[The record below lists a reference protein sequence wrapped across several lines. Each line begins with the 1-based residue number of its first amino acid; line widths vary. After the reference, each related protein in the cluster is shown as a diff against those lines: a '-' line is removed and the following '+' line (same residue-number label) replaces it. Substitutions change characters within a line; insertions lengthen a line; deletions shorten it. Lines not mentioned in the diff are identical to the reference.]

1 MKLLI
6 VLSLTILGQISFS
19 QTEDW
24 ANLNKYKP
32 ENSEIG
38 LPSENE
44 NRVVFMGN
52 SITEGWI
59 IADPDFFKENSFIN
73 RGISGQTTPQLLIR
87 FRQDVVNLKPK
98 AVVLLAG
105 TNDIAGNTGP
115 SSLEMIED
123 NIMSMVE
130 ISKAN
135 NVKVILCSVLPVFDY
150 PWKQG
155 INPSEKIVEL
165 NRRIKSYSEENQII
179 YADYFSAM
187 VDEKNGLKKEYSK
200 DGVHPNLEGYKVMK
214 PIIEKAIKELLN
226 P

>member
-6 VLSLTILGQISFS
+6 VLSLTILSQISFS

>member
-6 VLSLTILGQISFS
+6 VLSLTILSQLSFS
-19 QTEDW
+19 QTDDW
-24 ANLNKYKP
+24 ANLNKYKQ

-98 AVVLLAG
+98 GVVLLAG

-115 SSLEMIED
+115 SSFEMIED

-135 NVKVILCSVLPVFDY
+135 NIKVILCSVLPVFDY

-155 INPSEKIVEL
+155 INPSEKIIEL
-165 NRRIKSYSEENQII
+165 NRRIKSDSEENQII

-187 VDEKNGLKKEYSK
+187 ADEKNGLKKR
-200 DGVHPNLEGYKVMK
+200 VF
-214 PIIEKAIKELLN
+214 
-226 P
+226 

>member
-6 VLSLTILGQISFS
+6 VLSLTILSQISFS

-24 ANLNKYKP
+24 ANLNKYKQ